1 MAILVRETF
10 AIYPSFSISFNITM
24 NIAIVGA
31 TGNVGRKILEVL
43 EKKKLVIDNL
53 YLLASSRSAGSK
65 INFNSQDHEILNLE
79 TFDFSKVKI
88 TFFAAGGKI
97 SETFVEKAA
106 KHSLV
111 IDNSSF
117 YRMDPDV
124 PLIVPQ
130 VNSDHLNN
138 IKKNIIANPNC
149 STAQLVIVLKP
160 LHDLFK
166 IKRIVVSTYQSVSGG
181 GKAPMDE
188 LIEQTKQVLQ
198 NDKVESKNFT
208 KQIAFNVIPHIDVFA
223 DDGYTKEELKM
234 TNETKKIL
242 DDKIDLTATCVR
254 LPVLVSHSESVNI
267 EFENPFSLEKVRD
280 ALDNFEGCKVIDD
293 RSDGG
298 YSTPLEAEGRD
309 ETFISRIREDKTIKN
324 GLNMWIVSDN
334 LLRGAALNA
343 VEIAET
349 LIKNNFYG
357 K

>member
-1 MAILVRETF
+1 
-10 AIYPSFSISFNITM
+10 M

-43 EKKKLVIDNL
+43 EKKELSAENVF
-53 YLLASSRSAGSK
+53 LLASSKSEGSK
-65 INFNSQDHEILNLE
+65 INFKGKKHEVLNLE

-97 SETFVEKAA
+97 SEIFAKKAA
-106 KHSLV
+106 RDSIV

-130 VNSDHLNN
+130 VNSNHLNN

-149 STAQLVIVLKP
+149 STAQLVIALKP
-160 LHDLFK
+160 LHDLFI

-188 LIEQTKQVLQ
+188 LIEQTKLVLQ
-198 NDKVESKNFT
+198 NKTIQSKNFT
-208 KQIAFNVIPHIDVFA
+208 KQIAFNAIPHIDAFT
-223 DDGYTKEELKM
+223 DEGYTKEELKM
-234 TNETKKIL
+234 TNEIKKIL
-242 DDKIDLTATCVR
+242 DNNIELTATCVR

-267 EFENPFSLEKVRD
+267 EFEKNFSIEKVRE
-280 ALDNFEGCKVIDD
+280 ALNSFEGCKVIDE

-298 YSTPLEAEGRD
+298 YITPLEAEGS
-309 ETFISRIREDKTIKN
+309 EKTFISRIRRDKTIEN
-324 GLNMWIVSDN
+324 GINLWIVSDN

-343 VEIAET
+343 VEIADT

>member
-1 MAILVRETF
+1 
-10 AIYPSFSISFNITM
+10 M

-43 EKKKLVIDNL
+43 EKKELSIDNL

-65 INFNSQDHEILNLE
+65 INFLGDEHEVLNLE
-79 TFDFSKVKI
+79 TFDFSRAKI

-97 SETFVEKAA
+97 SEKFAEKAA

-160 LHDLFK
+160 LHDLFT

-181 GKAPMDE
+181 GKAQMDE
-188 LIEQTKQVLQ
+188 LIDQTKLILEKK
-198 NDKVESKNFT
+198 KVESKNFT
-208 KQIAFNVIPHIDVFA
+208 KQIAFNAIPQIDVFA

-234 TNETKKIL
+234 TNEIKKIL
-242 DDKIDLTATCVR
+242 GSKIELTATCVR

-267 EFENPFSLEKVRD
+267 ELGKPFTLEKVRES
-280 ALDNFEGCKVIDD
+280 LDNFEGCKVVDE

-298 YSTPLEAEGRD
+298 YITPLEAEGRD
-309 ETFISRIREDKTIKN
+309 ETFISRIREDKTLNN

-343 VEIAET
+343 VEIAEK

>member
-1 MAILVRETF
+1 
-10 AIYPSFSISFNITM
+10 M

-31 TGNVGRKILEVL
+31 TGNVGRKTLEVL
-43 EKKKLVIDNL
+43 EKKELSIDNL
-53 YLLASSRSAGSK
+53 YLVASSKSAGKK
-65 INFNSQDHEILNLE
+65 ISFKDKEHEVFDLE
-79 TFDFSKVKI
+79 NFDFSKVKI
-88 TFFAAGGKI
+88 AFFAAGGKI
-97 SETFVEKAA
+97 SEKFAEKAA
-106 KHSLV
+106 KHCLV

-130 VNSDHLNN
+130 VNSNHLDQ

-149 STAQLVIVLKP
+149 STAQLVIALKP
-160 LHDLFK
+160 LHDLFV

-188 LIEQTKQVLQ
+188 LIEQTKLVL
-198 NDKVESKNFT
+198 DGKEVKSKNFT
-208 KQIAFNVIPHIDVFA
+208 KQIAFNAIPHIDIFS

-242 DDKIDLTATCVR
+242 DSKIDLTATCVR
-254 LPVLVSHSESVNI
+254 LPISVSHSESVNLQ
-267 EFENPFSLEKVRD
+267 FEKPFTLEKVREV
-280 ALDNFEGCKVIDD
+280 LNNFDGCTVIDD
-293 RSDGG
+293 RVDGG
-298 YSTPLEAEGRD
+298 YTTPLEAEGKD
-309 ETFISRIREDKTIKN
+309 ETFISRIREDKTVKN
-324 GLNMWIVSDN
+324 GLNLWIVSDN

>member
-1 MAILVRETF
+1 
-10 AIYPSFSISFNITM
+10 M

-31 TGNVGRKILEVL
+31 TGNVGRKIIEVL
-43 EKKKLVIDNL
+43 EKKELSIDNL
-53 YLLASSRSAGSK
+53 YLVASSKSAGSK
-65 INFNSQDHEILNLE
+65 IKFKGKQHEVFDLE
-79 TFDFSKVKI
+79 NFDFSKAKI

-97 SETFVEKAA
+97 SEKFAVNAA
-106 KHSLV
+106 KNSLI
-111 IDNSSF
+111 IDNSSYF
-117 YRMDPDV
+117 RMDPDV

-130 VNSDHLNN
+130 VNPKHLND

-149 STAQLVIVLKP
+149 STAQLVIALKP

-166 IKRIVVSTYQSVSGG
+166 IKRVVVSTYQSVSGG

-188 LIEQTKQVLQ
+188 LIEQTKSVLD
-198 NDKVESKNFT
+198 NKKVVSKNFT
-208 KQIAFNVIPHIDVFA
+208 KQIAFNVIPQIDIFS
-223 DDGYTKEELKM
+223 DEGYTKEELKM

-242 DDKIDLTATCVR
+242 DEKIDLTATCVR
-254 LPVLVSHSESVNI
+254 IPVLVSHSESVNI
-267 EFENPFSLEKVRD
+267 QFEKPFSLDEVKK
-280 ALDNFEGCKVIDD
+280 ALDNFEGCKVIDE

-298 YSTPLEAEGRD
+298 YLSPVEAAGKD

-324 GLNMWIVSDN
+324 GLNLWIVSDN

>member
-1 MAILVRETF
+1 
-10 AIYPSFSISFNITM
+10 M

-43 EKKKLVIDNL
+43 ERKKLNITEL
-53 YLLASSRSAGSK
+53 YLVASARSAGQK
-65 INFNSQDHEILNLE
+65 IIFNGKEHEVFNLE
-79 TFDFSKVKI
+79 TFDFSKIKI

-97 SETFVEKAA
+97 SEKYAPVAA
-106 KHSLV
+106 KHSIV

-130 VNSDHLNN
+130 VNPEAINDM
-138 IKKNIIANPNC
+138 KKNIIANPNC

-166 IKRIVVSTYQSVSGG
+166 IQRVVVSTYQSVSGG
-181 GKAPMDE
+181 GKGPMDE
-188 LIEQTKQVLQ
+188 LIEQTKLSL
-198 NDKVESKNFT
+198 NNEKINPKNFT
-208 KQIAFNVIPHIDVFA
+208 KQIAFNAIPHIDVFT

-242 DDKIDLTATCVR
+242 DEKIELTATCVR
-254 LPVLVSHSESVNI
+254 IPVMVSHSESVNI
-267 EFENPFSLEKVRD
+267 QFEKPFSLEKVRD
-280 ALDNFEGCKVIDD
+280 VLSKAEGCEVYDL
-293 RSDGG
+293 REDGG
-298 YSTPLEAEGRD
+298 YITPIEAEGKN
-309 ETFISRIREDKTIKN
+309 ETYISRIREDKTNKN
-324 GLNMWIVSDN
+324 SLNLWIVSDN

-349 LIKNNFYG
+349 LITNNPNG